1 MLLRSESSPPFTTVQ
16 ITSSSVTSFTR
27 KDSRPLLTRIVSPG
41 VMLSGRPVKFTATRV
56 SSPGTSRVVKVNSCP
71 SIRLTGPFSK
81 VLMRYSGPLVS
92 NMMAMGRPS
101 FSRTRLMRW
110 MRSRWSAWVPWEKFS
125 RATFMPASQSWVS
138 ISSLSQAGPMVQ
150 MILVL
155 RIDFL
160 LVCLAIKEGMRV
172 GEKENGHT

>member
-1 MLLRSESSPPFTTVQ
+1 
-16 ITSSSVTSFTR
+16 
-27 KDSRPLLTRIVSPG
+27 
-41 VMLSGRPVKFTATRV
+41 
-56 SSPGTSRVVKVNSCP
+56 
-71 SIRLTGPFSK
+71 
-81 VLMRYSGPLVS
+81 
-92 NMMAMGRPS
+92 
-101 FSRTRLMRW
+101 MRW

-172 GEKENGHT
+172 GEKENGLTSSEAGMSARPHGPGPAPTSINRMRGTL